1 MADIIKQI
9 ELKYGERIAAWTI
22 IAIITYLIIA
32 Q

>member
-9 ELKYGERIAAWTI
+9 ELKYGEKIAGWTI
-22 IAIITYLIIA
+22 IAIIVYLIIA